1 MRINSSEY
9 ESRTL
14 CFFYGFQIVSNTK
27 LKARRFILNM
37 KKIGFTFVI
46 FLFLLASCNDG
57 TVEVEIKIKN
67 YGCSDNAS
75 LANKKPSFEFTLT
88 EKKGQCDAN
97 CIFYVDTVDHSHNRK
112 QHMGSLDVY
121 KDSFQLYVLE
131 TTTETKCHHWAEGRH
146 KCTKSKCKVGYE

>member
-1 MRINSSEY
+1 
-9 ESRTL
+9 
-14 CFFYGFQIVSNTK
+14 
-27 LKARRFILNM
+27 M
-37 KKIGFTFVI
+37 KKSGFAFVI

-57 TVEVEIKIKN
+57 TVEVEIKVKN

-97 CIFYVDTVDHSHNRK
+97 CILYVDTVDHSHKRK
-112 QHMGSLDVY
+112 QHMGSVDVY

>member
-1 MRINSSEY
+1 
-9 ESRTL
+9 
-14 CFFYGFQIVSNTK
+14 
-27 LKARRFILNM
+27 M
-37 KKIGFTFVI
+37 KKSGFAFVI

-57 TVEVEIKIKN
+57 AVEVEIKVKN

-97 CIFYVDTVDHSHNRK
+97 CILYVDTVDHSHIRK
-112 QHMGSLDVY
+112 QHMGSVDVY

-146 KCTKSKCKVGYE
+146 ECTKSKCKVGYE

>member
-1 MRINSSEY
+1 MRINSSEH

-37 KKIGFTFVI
+37 KKSGFAFVI

-57 TVEVEIKIKN
+57 AVEVEIKVKN

-97 CIFYVDTVDHSHNRK
+97 CILYVDTVDHSHNRK
-112 QHMGSLDVY
+112 QHMGSVDVY

-131 TTTETKCHHWAEGRH
+131 TTTETKCHHWAEGKH
-146 KCTKSKCKVGYE
+146 ECTKSKCKVGYE

>member
-1 MRINSSEY
+1 M
-9 ESRTL
+9 
-14 CFFYGFQIVSNTK
+14 
-27 LKARRFILNM
+27 
-37 KKIGFTFVI
+37 I

-57 TVEVEIKIKN
+57 AVEVEIKVKN

-97 CIFYVDTVDHSHNRK
+97 CILYVDTVDHSHSRK
-112 QHMGSLDVY
+112 QHMGSVDVY

-131 TTTETKCHHWAEGRH
+131 TTTGTKCHHWAEGRH
-146 KCTKSKCKVGYE
+146 KCTKSNCKVGYE

>member
-1 MRINSSEY
+1 
-9 ESRTL
+9 
-14 CFFYGFQIVSNTK
+14 
-27 LKARRFILNM
+27 M
-37 KKIGFTFVI
+37 KKSGFAFVI

-57 TVEVEIKIKN
+57 AVEVEIKVKN

-97 CIFYVDTVDHSHNRK
+97 CILYVDTVDHSHNRK
-112 QHMGSLDVY
+112 QHMGSVDVY

-131 TTTETKCHHWAEGRH
+131 TTTGTKCHHWADGRH
-146 KCTKSKCKVGYE
+146 ECPKSKCKVGYQ

>member
-1 MRINSSEY
+1 
-9 ESRTL
+9 
-14 CFFYGFQIVSNTK
+14 
-27 LKARRFILNM
+27 M
-37 KKIGFTFVI
+37 KKSGFAFVI

-57 TVEVEIKIKN
+57 AVEVEIKVKN

-97 CIFYVDTVDHSHNRK
+97 CILYVDTVDHSHNRK
-112 QHMGSLDVY
+112 QYLGSVDVY

-131 TTTETKCHHWAEGRH
+131 TTTETKCHHWAEGRNE
-146 KCTKSKCKVGYE
+146 CTKSKCKVGYE

>member
-1 MRINSSEY
+1 
-9 ESRTL
+9 
-14 CFFYGFQIVSNTK
+14 TK
-27 LKARRFILNM
+27 LKARRFTLNM
-37 KKIGFTFVI
+37 KKSGFAFVI

-57 TVEVEIKIKN
+57 AVEVEIKIKN

-97 CIFYVDTVDHSHNRK
+97 CILYVDTVDHTHNRK
-112 QHMGSLDVY
+112 QHMGSVDVY

-131 TTTETKCHHWAEGRH
+131 TNTETKCHHWAEGRH

>member
-1 MRINSSEY
+1 
-9 ESRTL
+9 
-14 CFFYGFQIVSNTK
+14 
-27 LKARRFILNM
+27 M
-37 KKIGFTFVI
+37 KKSGFAFVI

-57 TVEVEIKIKN
+57 AVEVEIKVKN

-97 CIFYVDTVDHSHNRK
+97 CILYVDTVDHSHNRK
-112 QHMGSLDVY
+112 QHMGSVDVF

-131 TTTETKCHHWAEGRH
+131 TNTETKCHRWAEGRH
-146 KCTKSKCKVGYE
+146 KCTKSKCKVGYK

>member
-1 MRINSSEY
+1 
-9 ESRTL
+9 
-14 CFFYGFQIVSNTK
+14 
-27 LKARRFILNM
+27 M
-37 KKIGFTFVI
+37 KKSGFAFVI

-57 TVEVEIKIKN
+57 AVEVEIKVKN

-97 CIFYVDTVDHSHNRK
+97 CILYVDTVDHSHNRK
-112 QHMGSLDVY
+112 QHMGSVDVY

-146 KCTKSKCKVGYE
+146 ECNKSKCKVGYE

>member
-1 MRINSSEY
+1 
-9 ESRTL
+9 
-14 CFFYGFQIVSNTK
+14 
-27 LKARRFILNM
+27 M
-37 KKIGFTFVI
+37 KKSGFAFVI

-57 TVEVEIKIKN
+57 AVEVEIKVKN

-97 CIFYVDTVDHSHNRK
+97 CILYVDTVDHSHNRK
-112 QHMGSLDVY
+112 QHMGSVDVY

-131 TTTETKCHHWAEGRH
+131 TTTETKCHHWTVGRH
-146 KCTKSKCKVGYE
+146 ECTKSKCKVGYE